1 MTSLG
6 RHTVDTP
13 VGLAVIIADS
23 NAEPSIVGSDDLDVL
38 LGVAGNHQGL
48 PLARVSGPDGR

>member
-1 MTSLG
+1 M
-6 RHTVDTP
+6 
-13 VGLAVIIADS
+13 GLAVIIADS